1 MTQKLTKTQKLIVAI
16 DQGTTSS
23 RAIAFDERGQQQA
36 VAQREH
42 EQHFP
47 RPGWV
52 EHDASEI
59 RDNVTAVLAELFEIL
74 GDQASAVQGIGI
86 TNQRETVVVWDAATG
101 EPVAPAIVWQD
112 ARTQR
117 IVDEMEEDGGL
128 DRYRE
133 ITGLPLATYFS
144 ATKLRWILD
153 SDPELQRRADAG
165 ELLAGTMDSWV
176 IWNLTG
182 GTNGGLHVTD
192 VTNASRTL
200 LMNLRKQEWEPS
212 ILADFNIPASMLP
225 RIVSSSGHIG
235 HISENQPG
243 AGLPIAG
250 ILGDQQAALFG
261 QAAFKPGQA
270 KNTYGTGCFVM
281 YNTGTTPA
289 RSTKGLL
296 TTVAYQLDG
305 EEPVY
310 ALEGSIAVA
319 GSLVQW
325 LRDNLKMFDHAPK
338 IEELASQVEDSGGC
352 YIVPAFSGLYA
363 PWWQPEAR
371 GVMTGLTRYVTR
383 EHIAR
388 AVLEAT
394 AFQTADVF
402 DAAEEDVDGQLTE
415 LRVDGGMVAN
425 NVLMQFQADL
435 LGVDVVRPAVT
446 ETTALG
452 AAYAAG
458 LAVGVWGSLEDI
470 EQNWQLERTFTRS
483 MEKEKV
489 ERKKRIWRKAV
500 HRSFDWVDEDVQADS
515 GT

>member
-1 MTQKLTKTQKLIVAI
+1 MTQKLTTTQKLIVAI

-153 SDPELQRRADAG
+153 SDPDLQRRADAG

-182 GTNGGLHVTD
+182 GTNGGLHITD

-235 HISENQPG
+235 QVSENQPG
-243 AGLPIAG
+243 ACLPIAG
-250 ILGDQQAALFG
+250 NHTSAQHQ
-261 QAAFKPGQA
+261 
-270 KNTYGTGCFVM
+270 GTAHNRRV
-281 YNTGTTPA
+281 PA
-289 RSTKGLL
+289 RRRRTR
-296 TTVAYQLDG
+296 
-305 EEPVY
+305 
-310 ALEGSIAVA
+310 I
-319 GSLVQW
+319 
-325 LRDNLKMFDHAPK
+325 R
-338 IEELASQVEDSGGC
+338 
-352 YIVPAFSGLYA
+352 
-363 PWWQPEAR
+363 AR
-371 GVMTGLTRYVTR
+371 RLNRSSR
-383 EHIAR
+383 IAR
-388 AVLEAT
+388 SV
-394 AFQTADVF
+394 
-402 DAAEEDVDGQLTE
+402 AARQPQD
-415 LRVDGGMVAN
+415 
-425 NVLMQFQADL
+425 
-435 LGVDVVRPAVT
+435 VRPCP
-446 ETTALG
+446 
-452 AAYAAG
+452 
-458 LAVGVWGSLEDI
+458 
-470 EQNWQLERTFTRS
+470 
-483 MEKEKV
+483 
-489 ERKKRIWRKAV
+489 
-500 HRSFDWVDEDVQADS
+500 
-515 GT
+515 